1 MRFLKHILLIL
12 LTTNSFFAQVYTDR
26 LKFVLDSA
34 LNLKSEEEPGF
45 SIHIEKGNQLLYTN
59 SQGLANIETKEKF
72 TEFTLSNLGSKSK
85 TFIGYSILIL
95 QQQGKL
101 NIEDSI
107 YKYLPS
113 IKNKEL
119 AKKVKIRHLLT
130 HTSGLKDLPSSPTD
144 SLFSLSMN
152 DEQNF
157 ELVKYANKVAFEPG
171 NNFSYSDQAFS
182 ALVLIIEK
190 VSKTT
195 WQKFIREHIFAPT
208 GMTYSKFT
216 EAKQQTSGVAHGYR
230 LINGVYFEYDEGEC
244 PKMYTATNA
253 GIWSNAND
261 LRKYLYGL
269 KYCLFLNCETVK
281 LSEQILT
288 PSNWYSSQPAPQSY
302 CWVVNR
308 AGMTDPNAYF
318 EYSGSQGGYRS
329 QLIYF
334 IDKDLTVIWLS
345 NSSKNYSE
353 TIINILKSNGF
364 LIK

>member
-1 MRFLKHILLIL
+1 
-12 LTTNSFFAQVYTDR
+12 
-26 LKFVLDSA
+26 VLDSA
-34 LNLKSEEEPGF
+34 ISLKTEEEPGF
-45 SIHIEKGNQLLYTN
+45 SIHIEKGNQLLYTH

-72 TEFTLSNLGSKSK
+72 TEFTLSNLGSISK

-95 QQQGKL
+95 QQQDKL

-119 AKKVKIRHLLT
+119 AKKIKIKHLLT

-171 NNFSYSDQAFS
+171 NNFHYSDQAFS
-182 ALVLIIEK
+182 ALILIIEK

-195 WQKFIREHIFAPT
+195 WQKFIQQHIFAQT

-216 EAKQQTSGVAHGYR
+216 QAKQQTSGVAHGYR
-230 LINGVYFEYDEGEC
+230 LINGVYSEYDEGEC
-244 PKMYTATNA
+244 PKMYTASNA
-253 GIWSNAND
+253 GVYSNVND

-269 KYCLFLNCETVK
+269 KYCLFLKCETVQ

-288 PSNWYSSQPAPQSY
+288 PVNWYSPNPSPQSY
-302 CWVVNR
+302 CWRVNQKD
-308 AGMTDPNAYF
+308 AMDPNSYF
-318 EYSGSQGGYRS
+318 EYTGSQGGYRA

-334 IDKDLTVIWLS
+334 IDKDITIIWQS
-345 NSSKNYSE
+345 NNSKNYSE
-353 TIINILKSNGF
+353 TIINILKKTGF